1 LNRLKESLLNSSQF
15 ISKDTS
21 IGLVSYSDDV
31 NINLPIGKFY
41 LNQRSLFTVAVKDL
55 KANGGTAT
63 LDAVLVAT
71 KMLMEEKEKDPD
83 SKLMLFVLSD
93 GNANRGLSL
102 KEIKGILEAYKIPVY
117 TIGYNA
123 NIQALQN
130 LSQINE
136 AASIDA
142 DSEDVVYKLS
152 NLFNAEM

>member
-1 LNRLKESLLNSSQF
+1 MNRLKESLLNSSQF

-31 NINLPIGKFY
+31 NINLPIGKFD
-41 LNQRSLFTVAVKDL
+41 LNQRSLFTGAVKDL